1 MRACNTERTEKLT
14 LPDSKE
20 LCYFRAYNKIIEEES
35 CSFGPDGTRISS
47 KIEIIYSRASKRNRD
62 KKKGK
67 KEKTVVASIE
77 RAKFKWESNNRK
89 QIVRFIFRTNT
100 DRSRGGASTKL
111 DKIGGSNSFST
122 RGVEL
127 IIKRDTG
134 IL

>member
-1 MRACNTERTEKLT
+1 MEREYRRYRRRLKL
-14 LPDSKE
+14 
-20 LCYFRAYNKIIEEES
+20 F
-35 CSFGPDGTRISS
+35 TR
-47 KIEIIYSRASKRNRD
+47 EQASATAIKKR
-62 KKKGK
+62 KKGK
-67 KEKTVVASIE
+67 NVVASIE